1 MKPNAYS
8 PRCEEIIANAVRPV
22 ASELRLIEAGDLIS
36 LLRFER
42 HAELADLV
50 ASASELYYLPGTV
63 VLGSGGD
70 YHLEWRGEPKIALDL
85 ELRPKGLVAY
95 LRLFLQ
101 DETGGIEINHIE
113 FDRPV
118 SDPEEVAAV
127 LAECLKNASFLP
139 EARRL
144 SA

>member
-1 MKPNAYS
+1 MKPNAYP

-50 ASASELYYLPGTV
+50 ASASELYFLPGTV
-63 VLGSGGD
+63 VLGAGGE
-70 YHLEWRGEPKIALDL
+70 YQLEWRGEPRIALDL
-85 ELRPKGLVAY
+85 ELRPKGLIAY

-101 DETGGIEINHIE
+101 DETGGIEINHIA
-113 FDRPV
+113 FDDPIA
-118 SDPEEVAAV
+118 DPEESIAV
-127 LAECLKNASFLP
+127 LAESLRNASYLP
-139 EARRL
+139 DARKL